1 MEREIKT
8 FVSPIKIITGTGSL
22 SRLPEEIAALGV
34 SKTMIFA
41 DPGVL
46 KAGILDSLTRILDEG
61 KVDYTIY
68 SDIQPE
74 PPIPVGDKA
83 VAALRDS
90 QAELVIGIGGGS
102 CLDITKAAAVL
113 SKHDGSIADYLNLT
127 GTKKLSGKGLPK
139 ILIPTTSGTGAE
151 VTDIAVFSLESTK
164 DVLTHPYLLADI
176 AIVDPEL
183 TYSLPPKIT
192 AATGVDA
199 LTHAAEAFF
208 SVNASPI
215 TDTLALEAI
224 RKISSNIHTAVLHGS
239 DKSARREMSYG
250 SLLAGLSF
258 YNAGVAGVHA
268 LAYPL
273 GGLFKISHGESNAL
287 LLPYVFDF
295 IWPACSHEKML
306 MMTEALGVPSS
317 GLTKRKA
324 ALTAVTS
331 FREMIREIGL
341 SLSLQDFGI
350 RREDIERLSQDAIK
364 QTRLLARSPMPYTLD
379 DIRRIYIN
387 AWEGKP
393 GREY

>member
-1 MEREIKT
+1 MEREIKS

-34 SKTMIFA
+34 TKAMIFA

-61 KVDYTIY
+61 KLDYTIY
-68 SDIQPE
+68 SDIQTE

-208 SVNASPI
+208 SVHASPI

-239 DKSARREMSYG
+239 DKNARREMSYG

-295 IWPACSHEKML
+295 IWPACSHEKLL
-306 MMTEALGVPSS
+306 MMTEALGVPST

-324 ALTAVTS
+324 ALAAVTS

-379 DIRRIYIN
+379 DIRRIYTS

-393 GREY
+393 GHEN

>member
-127 GTKKLSGKGLPK
+127 GKKKLSGKGLPK

-393 GREY
+393 GHEY